1 MKMIW
6 NMENMKRRQC
16 SKMSKIGRNDPCP
29 CGSGKK
35 YKKCCLNKEKTI
47 TSNQQVPLVNQLYS
61 NPLFSEHLQYVYTKK
76 VKNETI
82 NNKLLNIY
90 NYGRRMSSKEIMD
103 NYLDVMNSL
112 LDYAK
117 ENNIRTVED
126 LDKSEQISEF
136 CSNVINDANDV
147 AYSLTKEEYDLEK
160 VINYIDRLLCTLD
173 LNDSTYEF
181 QIRTKA
187 KVLFTLNKIRK
198 AEKVL
203 TDELK
208 KNPKGTYYYIEL
220 IDDFNDIGDKNK
232 AKYYYD
238 LALSYDGIKD
248 RFVIEERKDY
258 FN

>member
-1 MKMIW
+1 
-6 NMENMKRRQC
+6 
-16 SKMSKIGRNDPCP
+16 MSKIGRNDPCP

-61 NPLFSEHLQYVYTKK
+61 NPLFSEHFQYVYTKK

-82 NNKLLNIY
+82 NNKLLKIY
-90 NYGRRMSSKEIMD
+90 DYGRRMSSKEIMD

-117 ENNIRTVED
+117 ENNIRTVEE

-173 LNDSTYEF
+173 LNDSAYEF

>member
-1 MKMIW
+1 
-6 NMENMKRRQC
+6 
-16 SKMSKIGRNDPCP
+16 
-29 CGSGKK
+29 
-35 YKKCCLNKEKTI
+35 
-47 TSNQQVPLVNQLYS
+47 
-61 NPLFSEHLQYVYTKK
+61 
-76 VKNETI
+76 
-82 NNKLLNIY
+82 
-90 NYGRRMSSKEIMD
+90 MSSNEIMD

-117 ENNIRTVED
+117 ENNIRTVEK

-173 LNDSTYEF
+173 LNDSAYEF
-181 QIRTKA
+181 QIMTKA
-187 KVLFTLNKIRK
+187 KVLFTLNKIRE

-220 IDDFNDIGDKNK
+220 IDNFNDIGDKNK

>member
-6 NMENMKRRQC
+6 NMKNMKRRQC
-16 SKMSKIGRNDPCP
+16 GKMSKIGRNDQCP

-117 ENNIRTVED
+117 ENNIRT
-126 LDKSEQISEF
+126 
-136 CSNVINDANDV
+136 
-147 AYSLTKEEYDLEK
+147 
-160 VINYIDRLLCTLD
+160 
-173 LNDSTYEF
+173 
-181 QIRTKA
+181 
-187 KVLFTLNKIRK
+187 
-198 AEKVL
+198 
-203 TDELK
+203 
-208 KNPKGTYYYIEL
+208 
-220 IDDFNDIGDKNK
+220 
-232 AKYYYD
+232 
-238 LALSYDGIKD
+238 
-248 RFVIEERKDY
+248 
-258 FN
+258 

>member
-1 MKMIW
+1 
-6 NMENMKRRQC
+6 
-16 SKMSKIGRNDPCP
+16 MSKIGRNDPCP

-61 NPLFSEHLQYVYTKK
+61 NPLFSEHFQYVYTKK
-76 VKNETI
+76 VKNEMI

-117 ENNIRTVED
+117 ENNIRTVEE

-173 LNDSTYEF
+173 LNDSAYEF